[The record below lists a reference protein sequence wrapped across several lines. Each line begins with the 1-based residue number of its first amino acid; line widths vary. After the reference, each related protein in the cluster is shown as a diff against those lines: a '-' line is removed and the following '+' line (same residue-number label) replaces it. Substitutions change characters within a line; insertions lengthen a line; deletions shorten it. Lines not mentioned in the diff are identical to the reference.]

1 MKKEIRV
8 LVVEPMRKPYVKT
21 IPDTLEAIYQV
32 IEGDCMQVVPL
43 YGMNIKNAV
52 IVCNDDGKLRGL
64 PLNRLRCDKNG
75 NPYDVIAGTF
85 FLTGVD
91 GEDFCSLTDDQVQEL
106 FTLYEYPE
114 LIFSTE
120 NGFCKIPIDPI
131 QSETEE

>member
-91 GEDFCSLTDDQVQEL
+91 GDDQVQEL

-120 NGFCKIPIDPI
+120 NGFCRIPIDPI